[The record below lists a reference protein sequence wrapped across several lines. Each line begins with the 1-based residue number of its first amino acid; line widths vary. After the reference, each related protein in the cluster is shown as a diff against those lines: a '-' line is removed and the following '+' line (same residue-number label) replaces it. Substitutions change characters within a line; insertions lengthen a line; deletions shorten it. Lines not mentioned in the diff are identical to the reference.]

1 MTDVVISGTGLYT
14 PPNSISNE
22 ELVTSFNTYVD
33 EFNNDNSEAISDGTV
48 LALEHSS
55 VDFIE
60 KASGIKSRFVIDK
73 EGVLDPS
80 RMDSIYSGTC
90 G

>member
-48 LALEHSS
+48 IALEH
-55 VDFIE
+55 
-60 KASGIKSRFVIDK
+60 
-73 EGVLDPS
+73 
-80 RMDSIYSGTC
+80 
-90 G
+90 